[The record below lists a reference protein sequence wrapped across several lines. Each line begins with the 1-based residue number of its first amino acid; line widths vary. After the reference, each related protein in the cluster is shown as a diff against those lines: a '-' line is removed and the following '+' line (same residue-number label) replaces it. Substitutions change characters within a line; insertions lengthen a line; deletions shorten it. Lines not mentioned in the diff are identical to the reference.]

1 MTDIHPTA
9 IIDPAARIGAN
20 VRIGAFCTIGP
31 NVVLDDDVILHSHVV
46 VAGHTTIGARTEIFP
61 FASIGHAPQDL
72 KFKGEESTLEIG
84 TDNIIRENVT
94 MNPGTEGGGMV
105 TRVGSH
111 CAFLAGSHVGHDSR
125 VGDYVVFSNNVM
137 LAGHCTVDDYVIF
150 GGGAALQ
157 QFGRVGKHAF
167 IGGMSGVENDVIP
180 FGLVIGNR
188 AHMVGLN
195 LVGMKRRGFTR
206 QQISSVREAYDVIF
220 APEGALRDRVAKA
233 ADLYGDNPEVMMIVN
248 FIQDEASRGLV
259 VPKQGH
265 AA

>member
-9 IIDPAARIGAN
+9 IVDPAASIGAN
-20 VRIGAFCTIGP
+20 VRVGAFCTIGP
-31 NVVLDDDVILHSHVV
+31 NVVLADDVTLHSHVV
-46 VAGHTTIGARTEIFP
+46 ITGHTTIGARTEIFP

-105 TRVGSH
+105 TRVGNH
-111 CAFLAGSHVGHDSR
+111 CAFLAGSHVGHDSK

-206 QQISSVREAYDVIF
+206 QQISSLREAYDVIF

-259 VPKQGH
+259 VPKQGQM
-265 AA
+265 A